1 MGRNFYLLSVVFLL
15 ITELCSSQA
24 FIKTADLF
32 RRDDIRSGQLN
43 IFQDK
48 AIDTL
53 MTRYILANNKLIT
66 DGQQGM
72 QGFRI
77 QIYYSSVRNAREESA
92 KTQAK
97 FIELFPEIPSYP
109 DYQEP
114 GWFIVRVG
122 DYRTTIECYKDLII
136 IRKEL
141 PNAYWIP
148 TVIKFPDQVK
158 K

>member
-1 MGRNFYLLSVVFLL
+1 MNRILFLIAAVFLL
-15 ITELCSSQA
+15 NSGLCRSQV

-32 RRDDIRSGQLN
+32 KREDGHSGQLN
-43 IFQDK
+43 LLQDK
-48 AIDTL
+48 SVDTL
-53 MTRYILANNKLIT
+53 LSRHILANSKIRT
-66 DGQQGM
+66 EGQQGM
-72 QGFRI
+72 HGFRI

-97 FIELFPEIPSYP
+97 FIEKFPEIPSYP

-122 DYRTTIECYKDLII
+122 DYRSIIECYKDLMK
-136 IRKEL
+136 IRKEF

-148 TVIKFPDQVK
+148 TVIKFPDRIK

>member
-1 MGRNFYLLSVVFLL
+1 MIRKLFIYFIISLLSVS
-15 ITELCSSQA
+15 LCKSQA
-24 FIKTADLF
+24 FIKTSDLLK
-32 RRDDIRSGQLN
+32 RQGNMSGELN
-43 IFQDK
+43 INQDK

-53 MTRYILANNKLIT
+53 ISRYIIANKKLRT
-66 DGQQGM
+66 EGQQGM

-92 KTQAK
+92 KTRAA
-97 FIELFPEIPSYP
+97 FIEKFPDIQSYP

-122 DYRTTIECYKDLII
+122 DYRTKTECYKDLFN
-136 IRKEL
+136 IRKEF
-141 PNAYWIP
+141 PDAYWVP
-148 TVIKFPDQVK
+148 TVINFPDRVK

>member
-1 MGRNFYLLSVVFLL
+1 MNRILFLISTFFLL
-15 ITELCSSQA
+15 NSGFCRSQA

-32 RRDDIRSGQLN
+32 KREDGHSGHLN
-43 IFQDK
+43 LFQDK
-48 AIDTL
+48 AVDTL
-53 MTRYILANNKLIT
+53 MSRHIMANSKIRT
-66 DGQQGM
+66 EGQHGM

-97 FIELFPEIPSYP
+97 FIEKFPEIPSYP

-122 DYRTTIECYKDLII
+122 DYRTKIECYKDLMK
-136 IRKEL
+136 IRKEF

-148 TVIKFPDQVK
+148 TVIKFPDRIK

>member
-1 MGRNFYLLSVVFLL
+1 MARNYCLVAVVFLL

-24 FIKTADLF
+24 SIKTADLF
-32 RRDDIRSGQLN
+32 RRDDIHSGQLN

-53 MTRYILANNKLIT
+53 MTRYILANNKVRT
-66 DGQQGM
+66 EGQQGM

-92 KTQAK
+92 KTQAR
-97 FIELFPEIPSYP
+97 FIEKFPEIPSYP

-122 DYRTTIECYKDLII
+122 DYRTKIECYKDLIM
-136 IRKEL
+136 IRKEF

-148 TVIKFPDQVK
+148 TVIKFPDRIK

>member
-1 MGRNFYLLSVVFLL
+1 
-15 ITELCSSQA
+15 
-24 FIKTADLF
+24 
-32 RRDDIRSGQLN
+32 
-43 IFQDK
+43 
-48 AIDTL
+48 

-122 DYRTTIECYKDLII
+122 DYRTTIECYKDLVM
-136 IRKEL
+136 IRKEF